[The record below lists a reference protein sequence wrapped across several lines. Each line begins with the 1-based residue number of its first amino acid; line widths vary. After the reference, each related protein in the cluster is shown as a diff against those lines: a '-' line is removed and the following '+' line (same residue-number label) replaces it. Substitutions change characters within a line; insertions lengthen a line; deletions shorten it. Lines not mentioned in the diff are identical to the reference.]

1 MANLVTC
8 SVLLTLALRPSM
20 KTLVDLP
27 ISRAAKNVTH
37 IYAFVYKVFT
47 ISDHFCQK
55 EDSKV
60 SK

>member
-1 MANLVTC
+1 
-8 SVLLTLALRPSM
+8 M
-20 KTLVDLP
+20 KPLVDLP

-37 IYAFVYKVFT
+37 IYAFVYKVFI